1 MHEKLL
7 SHLYIRGKVTGL
19 YNCHVMGLHSLMLQ
33 DEPGNRIRMFVATSS
48 HQLHPGPGDED
59 MPLAV
64 HPHHCDVTLINLYGA
79 PVNHI
84 YRRELGPGSWDRC
97 SYSSGVTGTPSLKVV
112 CRDIHLARQE
122 RHYLN
127 KEGTFM
133 PASTLH
139 AISVPVSSAAAWLVL
154 EGQEDPNYESYCYTK
169 NPKFD
174 PTHLYQPMD
183 KDEASEM
190 LRSVIERMRK

>member
-33 DEPGNRIRMFVATSS
+33 DEPGNRIRMFVATSA
-48 HQLHPGPGDED
+48 HALYPAPGEDD

-64 HPHHCDVTLINLYGA
+64 HPHHCDVTLINLYGS

-84 YRRELGPGSWDRC
+84 YRRGQGPGEWAKC
-97 SYSSGVTGTPSLKVV
+97 AYSSGVTGTPALTVV
-112 CRDIHLARQE
+112 EDGLQMQRTDQHMLSAT
-122 RHYLN
+122 
-127 KEGTFM
+127 GTFM

-139 AISVPVSSAAAWLVL
+139 AISVPASSAAAWLVL

-174 PTHLYQPMD
+174 PAHLYQPMD
-183 KDEASEM
+183 KDEAKAV
-190 LRSVIERMRK
+190 LRSVIEKK

>member
-33 DEPGNRIRMFVATSS
+33 DEPENRIRMFVATSA
-48 HQLHPGPGDED
+48 HQLHPGPGHEN

-64 HPHHCDVTLINLYGA
+64 HPHHCDVTLINLYGF
-79 PVNHI
+79 PMNHV
-84 YRRELGPGSWDRC
+84 YRRALGPGDWNRC
-97 SYSSGVTGTPSLKVV
+97 SYSSGVTGTPALTVV
-112 CRDIHLARQE
+112 NSGVHLHRTEQ
-122 RHYLN
+122 HILSD
-127 KEGTFM
+127 KGTFL

-139 AISVPVSSAAAWLVL
+139 AISLPAGDSAAWLVL

-174 PTHLYQPMD
+174 PTNLYQPMD

-190 LRSVIERMRK
+190 LRSITERMRR